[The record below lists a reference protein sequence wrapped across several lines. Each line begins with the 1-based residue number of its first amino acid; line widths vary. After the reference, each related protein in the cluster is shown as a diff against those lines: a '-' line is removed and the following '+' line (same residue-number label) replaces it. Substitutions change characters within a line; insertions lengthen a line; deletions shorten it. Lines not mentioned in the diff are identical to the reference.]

1 MLAVTFV
8 AGCDYLVEN
17 YEFDTEGYGQSN
29 WEMLD
34 YCESPAANAYD
45 NYSKAM
51 RLAGLD
57 EVVAEGGYTCIIP
70 NNDAFTSFVS
80 AAGYASLDEVPGPVL
95 RDLLSYLIFPGD
107 YRATTMEVGEECTVN
122 SLRGEPITISR
133 SASEKSYT
141 LTINGVNGLA
151 GITVE
156 SQDYL
161 FKNNVVGQ
169 MVEQMP
175 YYKPS
180 TVPQTD
186 PVPEDYVSNGES
198 ITIPVSEDTYL
209 YGSGSAKT
217 ASQDNNK
224 NGLRIRNQSGYYGFG
239 LLRFRVPQ
247 NNLMEDLVLAKV
259 CMTVYKLEKYYTNNP
274 SVEVNVSLHD
284 INDVAYNVWDE
295 KTATF
300 SSICETLLSQAEGV
314 ASNKGLNYL
323 IKGEGGIKKTNTFV
337 VGDVNFPA
345 SSSMPHAIEVPMTTS
360 VKQHYETGT
369 KDEEGNVIIDY
380 VIYNK
385 EHGSLTSNLGLYIH
399 DKDYY
404 KNGSTLVLK
413 GPEASKLSIAA
424 NNPLV
429 TTDVATAFT
438 PDVLTIATPDATN
451 NPEGYDYSSQN
462 IVLQVAEEP
471 ANGTLTLY
479 GIPMH
484 KYATFTYYEMANNF
498 VKYVRHGEAQE
509 DSFKVKVF
517 DYLNCMILNPVT
529 INVQ

>member
-1 MLAVTFV
+1 MLAVTLV

-175 YYKPS
+175 YYRPTIAVTSPKPENFDNS
-180 TVPQTD
+180 NAPTQRIDLTDDTFIAYANKTKVYDNDSQGIRLQNRSSMYCYGLVRYPLPESEIVENLAVATMVMQIQTLGTPYPSGTPNVRVAVNEMND
-186 PVPEDYVSNGES
+186 AVK
-198 ITIPVSEDTYL
+198 
-209 YGSGSAKT
+209 GSW
-217 ASQDNNK
+217 
-224 NGLRIRNQSGYYGFG
+224 
-239 LLRFRVPQ
+239 
-247 NNLMEDLVLAKV
+247 E
-259 CMTVYKLEKYYTNNP
+259 
-274 SVEVNVSLHD
+274 
-284 INDVAYNVWDE
+284 E
-295 KTATF
+295 KTATW
-300 SSICETLLSQAEGV
+300 
-314 ASNKGLNYL
+314 AS
-323 IKGEGGIKKTNTFV
+323 V
-337 VGDVNFPA
+337 VGSLSHTKLRAALAGETTFTSPSPLPSTSA
-345 SSSMPHAIEVPMTTS
+345 SMELKVDITGSILD
-360 VKQHYETGT
+360 HYAAGDTA
-369 KDEEGNVIIDY
+369 VDY
-380 VIYNK
+380 VLYN
-385 EHGSLTSNLGLYIH
+385 TSDIVNTSGAEIQIK
-399 DKDYY
+399 DKDKRKDPPYIL
-404 KNGSTLVLK
+404 LV
-413 GPEASKLSIAA
+413 GPVLSALTVGA
-424 NNPLV
+424 VNPLV
-429 TTDVATAFT
+429 TTSYTT
-438 PDVLTIATPDATN
+438 TLTTDVLRIDA
-451 NPEGYDYSSQN
+451 PADAGGYDYSPQN
-462 IVLQVAEEP
+462 ILLVLSEVP
-471 ANGTLTLY
+471 VNGVLTLY
-479 GIPMH
+479 GIPVQ
-484 KYATFTYYEMANNF
+484 KNQKFTYEELQRGF
-498 VKYVRHGEAQE
+498 VKYVRVAEGE
-509 DSFKVKVF
+509 DSFKLKVM
-517 DYLNCMILNPVT
+517 DYLDGMIPDPVT